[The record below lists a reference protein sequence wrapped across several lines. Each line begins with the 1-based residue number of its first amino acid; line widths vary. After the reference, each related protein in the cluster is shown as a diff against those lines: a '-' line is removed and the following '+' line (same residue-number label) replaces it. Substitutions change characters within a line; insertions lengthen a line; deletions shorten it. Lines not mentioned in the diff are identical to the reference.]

1 MLIWGERRNVK
12 KSRGEHLLN
21 EPQKTGSQTEPV
33 KDLSQGS
40 RGAVTLDI
48 ILEMRSPDDINIS
61 PDGKRVA
68 FVVWEIVP
76 DEPKRRG
83 RIWIADTAGGEA
95 RPFTKGKRGES
106 CPRWSPDGKQLAFI
120 SKAEGEK
127 EKPQLY
133 LMPAEGGEARQVSK
147 MPNGVSDLA
156 WAPDGSRI
164 AFLSLEGEEPKS
176 DPKVIGPGR
185 HRRMWTVRPDHDIPE
200 PVIPA
205 GITVWEYSWSPDSKQ
220 LALYYS
226 TGPDDTDWYRGQV
239 GVVAAGG
246 GAVRQVTHLTW
257 QARAFAWSPDGK
269 QIAYISGRWSDP
281 GRGSGEIFT
290 VSLES
295 GETRNLTP
303 GITFSPTWCCWFPD
317 GRHLLYTACKDVTHQ
332 VGVLD
337 SSVGTITLLEEDF
350 VMQWDQPTLSTTPD
364 RRCFATIHSDSRHP
378 QDAWFGELTYLLS
391 DRLSGARTKFVGG
404 LSITAEGDKPGG
416 IQWRRLSR
424 LNPIAEETLA
434 LSATER
440 ISYESVDG
448 WRIDGLFTPPLTRKN
463 DALPPLYVDVHGGPS
478 GAECDFWD
486 GVTQLF
492 AAAGYAVFKP
502 NMRGSW
508 GHGMAFADAVLGD
521 MGGKDFQDILNGVEY
536 LVKQG
541 LVDGNRVGIG
551 GWSNGGYLTAWAV
564 TQTNRFKAAMMGAGI
579 SDWHNMHAQSNIADA
594 DVLLLAADPLADSE
608 VYRKHS
614 PITYAGRVT
623 TPTLILHGEDDPFVP
638 VAQAYA
644 FYRALRERNVPV
656 ELVVYPREG
665 HGLSERAHFRDA
677 IERHLRWLERYLTPF
692 RPPER
697 S

>member
-1 MLIWGERRNVK
+1 M
-12 KSRGEHLLN
+12 N
-21 EPQKTGSQTEPV
+21 EPQKTGSQTEPI

-185 HRRMWTVRPDHDIPE
+185 HRRLWTVRPDHDIPE

-257 QARAFAWSPDGK
+257 QARALAWSPDGK

-332 VGVLD
+332 VGMLD

-521 MGGKDFQDILNGVEY
+521 MGGKDFQDILNGVEN

-594 DVLLLAADPLADSE
+594 DVLLLAADPLEDSE

-638 VAQAYA
+638 VAQAHA

-677 IERHLRWLERYLTPF
+677 IERHLRWLERYLSGTH
-692 RPPER
+692 EV
-697 S
+697 

>member
-164 AFLSLEGEEPKS
+164 AFLSPEGEEPKS

-185 HRRMWTVRPDHDIPE
+185 HRRLWTVRPDHDIPE

-205 GITVWEYSWSPDSKQ
+205 GLTVWEYSWSPDSKQ

-521 MGGKDFQDILNGVEY
+521 MGGKDFQDILNGVEN

-614 PITYAGRVT
+614 PITYAGHVT

-638 VAQAYA
+638 VAQAHA

>member
-1 MLIWGERRNVK
+1 M
-12 KSRGEHLLN
+12 N
-21 EPQKTGSQTEPV
+21 EPQKTGSQTEPI

-257 QARAFAWSPDGK
+257 QARALAWSPDGK

-332 VGVLD
+332 VGMLD

-521 MGGKDFQDILNGVEY
+521 MGGKDFQDILNGVEN

-594 DVLLLAADPLADSE
+594 DVLLLAADPLEDSE

-638 VAQAYA
+638 VAQAHA

-677 IERHLRWLERYLTPF
+677 IERHLRWLERYLSGTH
-692 RPPER
+692 EV
-697 S
+697 